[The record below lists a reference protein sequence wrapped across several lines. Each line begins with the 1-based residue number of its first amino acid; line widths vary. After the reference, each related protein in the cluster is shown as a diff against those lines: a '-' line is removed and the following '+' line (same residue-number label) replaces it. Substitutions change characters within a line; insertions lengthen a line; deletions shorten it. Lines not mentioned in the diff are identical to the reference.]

1 MEDQSPTKQIVRAIE
16 RLALELRPGR
26 PSPRVTLMVSV
37 AGMVLGVIALVLS
50 LVAMTDDP
58 ASPSPA
64 PSPSSSST
72 WSPECTAEDLEDG
85 ACYTWDDIREQPRY
99 SQGPDGPVLVTP

>member
-37 AGMVLGVIALVLS
+37 AGMVLGLIALVLS

-58 ASPSPA
+58 ASPTPA

-85 ACYTWDDIREQPRY
+85 ACLTYDDIRDLDWQTQAP
-99 SQGPDGPVLVTP
+99 